1 MAYCAYCKTHIFNRN
16 QKCPNCGGTVF
27 LTDDEPARE
36 AAPQPA
42 PQPAPQV
49 VYVKE
54 PVYQTVY
61 VDRPVRAESS
71 KSWLAALLL
80 CLFLGGIGAHRFYVG
95 KVGTGILF
103 LLTAGWGGIGWL
115 IDFIMIA
122 TGAFRDS
129 DGLPLA
135 K

>member
-1 MAYCAYCKTHIFNRN
+1 MAYCAYCKTHIFNKN
-16 QKCPNCGGTVF
+16 QKCPNCGGTAF
-27 LTDDEPARE
+27 LTDDE
-36 AAPQPA
+36 AAPAP

-49 VYVKE
+49 VYVE
-54 PVYQTVY
+54 QPVVRTVY
-61 VDRPVRAESS
+61 VEQRRVSE

-80 CLFLGGIGAHRFYVG
+80 CLFVGGLGVHRFYVG

-103 LLTAGWGGIGWL
+103 LLTGGWCGLGWL
-115 IDFIMIA
+115 IDLIMIA

-129 DGLPLA
+129 YGLPLA

>member
-1 MAYCAYCKTHIFNRN
+1 MAYCAYCKTHIFNKN
-16 QKCPNCGGTVF
+16 QKCPNCGGTTF
-27 LTDDEPARE
+27 LADDEPAPVP
-36 AAPQPA
+36 PQPT

-49 VYVKE
+49 VYVE
-54 PVYQTVY
+54 QPVVRTVY
-61 VDRPVRAESS
+61 VERRTSE

-80 CLFLGGIGAHRFYVG
+80 CLFVGGLGVHRFYVG

-103 LLTAGWGGIGWL
+103 LLTGGWCGLGWL
-115 IDFIMIA
+115 IDLIMIA